1 VLRARVLSVLVLL
14 PFVILLT
21 YIGGI
26 PWALGVAAVGVI
38 AWGEMTRL
46 LQRSDYAVDR
56 LLGLLFVLAAIGEAY
71 LRAARIVEVD
81 LLRPLLALLII
92 ASLIF
97 ALYDKSE
104 HPTSNWAI
112 NIASALYLGFML
124 SHFVTLRER
133 ANGLEWV
140 IFALALTWTGDT
152 FAYFVGV
159 SLGKHKL
166 WPRISPKKSW
176 EGLAGEIVS
185 CMIAGP
191 LLGAWLV
198 EINVWQG
205 VLIGLLIAVLGTFG
219 DLAVSLLKRM
229 ARIKDSSR
237 LIPGHGGMLDRL
249 DSLMF
254 AFPIVT
260 YFALIVAGG

>member
-1 VLRARVLSVLVLL
+1 MLRARVLSVLVLL
-14 PFVILLT
+14 PFVILLV
-21 YIGGI
+21 YLGGI
-26 PWALGVAAVGVI
+26 PWAMSIAAVGVI

-46 LQRSDYAVDR
+46 LQRSDFAVDR
-56 LLGLLFVLAAIGEAY
+56 LLGLFFVVAAIGEAY
-71 LRAARIVEVD
+71 LRGAGFVQVD
-81 LLRPLLALLII
+81 LFRPLLALLIM
-92 ASLIF
+92 ASLVF

-104 HPTSNWAI
+104 HPTANWAI
-112 NIASALYLGFML
+112 NVASALYLGFML

-140 IFALALTWTGDT
+140 IFAFAMTWIGDS
-152 FAYFVGV
+152 FAYFVGI
-159 SLGKHKL
+159 SLGRHKL
-166 WPRISPKKSW
+166 WPRISPKKTW
-176 EGLAGEIVS
+176 EGLAGEIAS
-185 CMIAGP
+185 CLIAGP

-198 EINVWQG
+198 GINAWQG
-205 VLIGLLIAVLGTFG
+205 LLIGLLIAVLGTFG

-229 ARIKDSSR
+229 ARIKDSSK

-254 AFPIVT
+254 TFPVVT